1 MFQIAGWVQMS
12 QEACALAVGMK
23 NSTCEHLIPNH
34 EQPDGHVLPVLWRC
48 WAEQAPVWDGPVHR
62 VRGCILCEL
71 QPFLPEKSQEKGQ
84 IEMKPIK
91 PLAGP
96 AYGSIPHLPGSR
108 RGPGDHGINEG
119 QLKILTVGGK
129 RGTVVVEEKL
139 DGSCVAVARIGDSI
153 FPLIRA
159 GYLAKDSK
167 FEQHWAFHEWAMQR
181 GDQFMELLESGERV
195 VGEWLW
201 QAHGTRYVLPHEPF
215 VAFDLMRGRRRET
228 RFRALARLKACGLVV
243 PRLIHMGGPIPL
255 DEVIKKLDFSG
266 HGAID
271 PVEGAVFRFESD
283 GEVEFLAKWVR
294 PGKEDGKYLEIQN
307 TTGEVIRNLVA
318 IPGSARL

>member
-1 MFQIAGWVQMS
+1 
-12 QEACALAVGMK
+12 
-23 NSTCEHLIPNH
+23 
-34 EQPDGHVLPVLWRC
+34 
-48 WAEQAPVWDGPVHR
+48 
-62 VRGCILCEL
+62 
-71 QPFLPEKSQEKGQ
+71 
-84 IEMKPIK
+84 MKPIK

-96 AYGSIPHLPGSR
+96 AYGSIPHVPGSR

-159 GYLAKDSK
+159 GYLAKESN

-181 GDQFMELLESGERV
+181 WDQFMELLESGERV

-215 VAFDLMRGRRRET
+215 VAFDLMRGGRRQITGLR
-228 RFRALARLKACGLVV
+228 RYRLKGHGFIV
-243 PRLIHMGGPIPL
+243 PRLIHVGTPIPI
-255 DEVIKKLDFSG
+255 DDVIKRLDVSG

-271 PVEGAVFRFESD
+271 PVEGAVFRFEAD

-294 PGKEDGKYLEIQN
+294 PGKEDGKYLESQN
-307 TTGEVIRNLVA
+307 GTGEVIRNLVA
-318 IPGSARL
+318 IPGSAKP